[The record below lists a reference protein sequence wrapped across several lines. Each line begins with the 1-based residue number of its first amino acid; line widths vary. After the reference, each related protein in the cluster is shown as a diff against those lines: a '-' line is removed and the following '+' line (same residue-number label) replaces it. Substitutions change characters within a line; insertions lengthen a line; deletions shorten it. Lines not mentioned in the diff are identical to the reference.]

1 MELTRL
7 SIKRPLTILMII
19 LGFIVLGYRSLTMLQ
34 VDRMPKT
41 DLPYVSVVVVYPGA
55 SPEDV
60 ADEALKPVENAVAGI
75 SGIDEITSQA
85 NENFGYV
92 LIKFNEGVN
101 GDQAAIDVSREVDKV
116 RGDLPDNAEEPTIIK
131 ADLNAQP
138 IMQLVLSGSLGQD
151 TLYDLADT
159 DLKPRLQTVAGVAS
173 VSLAGGRERE
183 IQIYAAPRQLAA
195 YSLSL
200 DRVQQAL
207 LLENVTVPVGSIE
220 QGPQKNAIRSV
231 GEFTSLKD
239 IEGIIVAGGANP
251 LTTMGLSLP
260 ASLLPKTPAGMDT
273 GGQVYLRDVAT
284 VQAGFKDTTRLV
296 RYNGQAGVL
305 VTVVKTSDAN
315 AIDVANGIRQ
325 VVEQFEP
332 ELPDGVKL
340 DIVID
345 DTHFTRESVSAVG
358 EDLLLA
364 VLITGIVMLLFLHTI
379 HSSVIVMLSVPTSI
393 IATFLLM
400 YALGFSLNTVTLMA
414 LTVAIGILVDD
425 SIVVLENTER
435 HLKLHKKPR
444 QAALDGRAEIG
455 LAAITITLVI
465 VVVYLPVAFISGIVG
480 QIFRS
485 YGVTIAVATIFSLLI
500 SFTLTPMLAAFW
512 LKDETKPVK
521 PAKGIW
527 RVLGVLWRPF
537 GWLWQR
543 FIRFWEAMFTGLSS
557 LYALILGW
565 TLKNAFTQFLV
576 VGLAAGALVAGI
588 YLVGGGMVGNEFL
601 PLEDD
606 GRITL
611 GVEMP
616 AGSSLAATDRAVQRV
631 EQIIRADVPETSLIV
646 SNVGTELGS
655 ALIASSDKA
664 DFATIILRLVDK
676 NERSRSTTDV
686 VNALRPALAQ
696 VPDAKVSFMLNMA
709 VSGMNQDIE
718 VRLYGPDREKLIDLA
733 SQAETAIRTIP
744 GAVDIRNT
752 GAERSPETQLVVD
765 RERAK
770 DVGLSPGQVARTLRT
785 AVNGSHVGD
794 YQPEGQTEKIDLT
807 LRMNEAARRDLSQLL
822 DLPLGYVNDQV
833 IVVGQVAQVQ
843 DTLAPAR
850 LSRANRQAALTIK
863 VGSAGRANADV
874 TNDIEAA
881 LNSQVSFPAGYNF
894 QFTGQ
899 ADYQRQAFQDLTGAL
914 VLSILLIYM
923 LLVAL
928 YQSWLQP
935 LAIMFALPVTL
946 VGAFGGLWL
955 TGNTLNV
962 MSLLG
967 IIMLAGIVVKNAILL
982 VDFTNILRQER
993 GFERKAALVE
1003 AGRLR
1008 LRPILMTTFAII
1020 FSLFPLLLGQ
1030 GAGAELRAPLAA
1042 VVIGGNVSSTLLTL
1056 ILVPVMYNFLD
1067 WGGGLA
1073 AHAFRSFFN
1082 LEPDEE
1088 EDRAVSTPA
1097 PQPMT

>member
-19 LGFIVLGYRSLTMLQ
+19 LGFVVLGYRAMTMLQ

-60 ADEALKPVENAVAGI
+60 ADETLKPIEDAVAGI

-92 LIKFNEGVN
+92 LLKFNEGVD

-116 RGDLPDNAEEPTIIK
+116 RSDLPDAAEDPTITK

-151 TLYDLADT
+151 ALYDLADKEV
-159 DLKPRLQTVAGVAS
+159 KPRLQTVFGVAS
-173 VSLAGGRERE
+173 VSISGGRERE
-183 IQIYAAPRQLAA
+183 IQIYADPRQLAA
-195 YSLSL
+195 YNLPL
-200 DRVQQAL
+200 ENVQQAL
-207 LLENVTVPVGSIE
+207 ALENVTVPVGSIE

-231 GEFTSLKD
+231 GEFTNLRD
-239 IEGIIVAGGANP
+239 IEGIIVAGAPNA
-251 LTTMGLSLP
+251 LLSMIP
-260 ASLLPKTPAGMDT
+260 SSLIPKTPAGMDT
-273 GGQVYLRDVAT
+273 GGLVYLRDVAT
-284 VQAGFKDTTRLV
+284 VQEGFKDTTSMV
-296 RYNGQAGVL
+296 RYNGQEAVF
-305 VTVVKTSDAN
+305 VTIIKTSDAN
-315 AIDVANGIRQ
+315 AVSVADGVRQ
-325 VVEQFEP
+325 VVDEFKK
-332 ELPDGVKL
+332 ELPSGANM

-345 DTHFTRESVSAVG
+345 DTKFTRESVNAVS
-358 EDLLLA
+358 EDLLMA

-379 HSSVIVMLSVPTSI
+379 NSSVIVMLSVPTSI

-400 YALGFSLNTVTLMA
+400 WIFGFSLNSVTLMA

-435 HLKLHKKPR
+435 HLGLGKKPR
-444 QAALDGRAEIG
+444 LAALDGRAEIG

-465 VVVYLPVAFISGIVG
+465 VVVYLPVAFISGIIG
-480 QIFRS
+480 QVFRS

-512 LKDETKPVK
+512 LRDETRLEKP
-521 PAKGIW
+521 PQG
-527 RVLGVLWRPF
+527 LWKVVNRLTQPIV
-537 GWLWQR
+537 WLWQG
-543 FIRFWEAMFTGLSS
+543 FIRLWEAMFTGLAN
-557 LYALILGW
+557 LYALILRW
-565 TLKNAFTQFLV
+565 TLKNALTQFLAIAIAAAA
-576 VGLAAGALVAGI
+576 LAAGV
-588 YLVGGGMVGNEFL
+588 YLVIGGMVGSEFL
-601 PLEDD
+601 PIEDD
-606 GRITL
+606 GQITI

-616 AGSSLAATDRAVQRV
+616 AGSSLAATDEAIHRV
-631 EQIIRADVPETSLIV
+631 EQIIRTEAPETAVII
-646 SNVGTELGS
+646 SNVGAEMGS
-655 ALIASSDKA
+655 VLMAGNDKPN
-664 DFATIILRLVDK
+664 FATVIIRLVDK
-676 NERSRSTTDV
+676 AERSRSTTEIINV
-686 VNALRPALAQ
+686 LRPALAQ
-696 VPDAKVSFMLNMA
+696 VPDAKVSFKLNAA
-709 VSGMNQDIE
+709 VSGMSQDIE
-718 VRLYGPDREKLIDLA
+718 VRLFGPDRDKLIELA
-733 SQAETAIRTIP
+733 GQVEAAIRTVP

-770 DVGLSPGQVARTLRT
+770 DLTLSPGQVARTLRT
-785 AVNGSHVGD
+785 AINGTHVGD
-794 YQPEGQTEKIDLT
+794 YQPEGQTDKIDMT
-807 LRMNEAARRDLSQLL
+807 LRLNEVSRRDLSQLTS
-822 DLPLGYVNDQV
+822 LPLGYMNDQPV
-833 IVVGQVAQVQ
+833 VVGQVAQEK
-843 DTLAPAR
+843 DTLAPAS
-850 LSRANRQAALTIK
+850 LSRANRQSALTIK

-874 TNDIEAA
+874 TNDIETA
-881 LNSQVSFPAGYNF
+881 LSSKVDFPTSYGF
-894 QFTGQ
+894 QFVGQ
-899 ADYQRQAFQDLTGAL
+899 ADYQRQAFQDLIGAL
-914 VLSILLIYM
+914 LLSILLIYM

-955 TGNTLNV
+955 TGNTVNV

-1020 FSLFPLLLGQ
+1020 FSLLPLLLGQ

-1042 VVIGGNVSSTLLTL
+1042 VVIGGNISSTLLTL

-1073 AHAFRSFFN
+1073 VNAIRSFFN
-1082 LEPDEE
+1082 LEKDEE
-1088 EDRAVSTPA
+1088 DELTSSVPA
-1097 PQPMT
+1097 

>member
-1 MELTRL
+1 MGLTRL

-19 LGFIVLGYRSLTMLQ
+19 LGFIVLGYRSMTILQ

-60 ADEALKPVENAVAGI
+60 ADEALKPIEDAVAGI

-92 LIKFNEGVN
+92 LIKFNEGVD

-116 RGDLPDNAEEPTIIK
+116 RGELPDDAEEPTIIK

-138 IMQLVLSGSLGQD
+138 IMRLVLSGSLGQD
-151 TLYDLADT
+151 SLYDLADNE
-159 DLKPRLQTVAGVAS
+159 LKPRLQTVAGVAS

-183 IQIYAAPRQLAA
+183 IQVYTDPRQLTA
-195 YSLSL
+195 YGLSLST
-200 DRVQQAL
+200 VQQAL
-207 LLENVTVPVGSIE
+207 LLENVTVPIGSIE

-239 IEGIIVAGGANP
+239 IEGIIVSGGANP

-260 ASLLPKTPAGMDT
+260 ASLFPKTPTGLDT
-273 GGQVYLRDVAT
+273 GGPVYLRDVAT
-284 VQAGFKDTTRLV
+284 VQEGFKDTTRLV

-305 VTVVKTSDAN
+305 ITVIKTSDAN
-315 AIDVANGIRQ
+315 AIDVVDGIRQ
-325 VVEQFEP
+325 VVGQVKP
-332 ELPDGVKL
+332 ELPGGTKL

-345 DTHFTRESVSAVG
+345 DTNFTRESVNAVG

-364 VLITGIVMLLFLHTI
+364 VLITGMVMLLFLHTI
-379 HSSVIVMLSVPTSI
+379 NSSVIVMLSVPTSI

-400 YALGFSLNTVTLMA
+400 WAFGFSLNTVTLMA

-435 HLKLHKKPR
+435 HLKMHKKPG

-465 VVVYLPVAFISGIVG
+465 VVVYLPVAFISGVVG

-512 LKDETKPVK
+512 LRDETRPEK
-521 PAKGIW
+521 PAKG
-527 RVLGVLWRPF
+527 VGLVAKKLLHPLE
-537 GWLWQR
+537 WLWQH
-543 FIRFWEAMFTGLSS
+543 FIRRWEAMFTGLSN
-557 LYALILGW
+557 LYAVSLRW
-565 TLKNAFTQFLV
+565 TLQNTLTQLV
-576 VGLAAGALVAGI
+576 AVGIAAVALAAGI
-588 YLVGGGMVGNEFL
+588 YLVVSGAVGNEFL
-601 PLEDD
+601 PIEDD
-606 GRITL
+606 GQLTI
-611 GVEMP
+611 GVELP

-631 EQIIRADVPETSLIV
+631 EQIVRAEAPETSVIV
-646 SNVGTELGS
+646 SNVGAEPGS
-655 ALIASSDKA
+655 ALLASSDKA
-664 DFATIILRLVDK
+664 NFATVIVRLVDK
-676 NERSRSTTDV
+676 DKRERSTTQV
-686 VNALRPALAQ
+686 INALRPALTQ
-696 VPDAKVSFMLNMA
+696 VPDAKISFMLNAA

-718 VRLYGPDREKLIDLA
+718 VRFFGPDRNKLIDLA
-733 SQAETAIRTIP
+733 AQAEAAIRAVP

-765 RERAK
+765 RGRAK
-770 DVGLSPGQVARTLRT
+770 DLGLSPGQVARTLRT
-785 AVNGSHVGD
+785 AINGSQVGD

-807 LRMNEAARRDLSQLL
+807 LRMHEAARRDLNQLL
-822 DLPLGYVNDQV
+822 DLPLGYVNDQA
-833 IVVGQVAQVQ
+833 IVVGQVAEVQ

-863 VGSAGRANADV
+863 IGSAGRANADV
-874 TNDIEAA
+874 ANDVETA
-881 LNSQVSFPAGYNF
+881 LRTKVDFPAGF
-894 QFTGQ
+894 GFEFTGQ
-899 ADYQRQAFQDLTGAL
+899 TDYQRQAFQDLTGAL

-982 VDFTNILRQER
+982 VDFTNILRRER

-1020 FSLFPLLLGQ
+1020 FSLLPLLLGQ

-1042 VVIGGNVSSTLLTL
+1042 VVIGGNISSTLLTL

-1067 WGGGLA
+1067 WGGGLVGQTL
-1073 AHAFRSFFN
+1073 RSFFN
-1082 LEPDEE
+1082 IEQDEE
-1088 EDRAVSTPA
+1088 EAQSGSTAA
-1097 PQPMT
+1097 PQGIA

>member
-1 MELTRL
+1 MGLTKL
-7 SIKRPLTILMII
+7 SIQRPLTILMII

-60 ADEALKPVENAVAGI
+60 ADEALKPIEDAVAGI

-101 GDQAAIDVSREVDKV
+101 SDQAAIDVSREVDKV
-116 RGDLPDNAEEPTIIK
+116 RGDLPADAEEPTIIK

-138 IMQLVLSGSLGQD
+138 IMQLVLSGSLGQEA
-151 TLYDLADT
+151 LYDLAEN

-173 VSLAGGRERE
+173 VAIAGGRERE
-183 IQIYAAPRQLAA
+183 IQVYADPRRLAA
-195 YSLSL
+195 YDLSL
-200 DRVQQAL
+200 DKVQQAL
-207 LLENVTVPVGSIE
+207 ALENVTVPVGSIE
-220 QGPQKNAIRSV
+220 QGPQKNAVRSV
-231 GEFTSLKD
+231 GEFTSLRD
-239 IEGIIVAGGANP
+239 IEGIIVSGGANP
-251 LTTMGLSLP
+251 LTTLGLGLP
-260 ASLLPKTPAGMDT
+260 ASLLPKTPSGMDT
-273 GGQVYLRDVAT
+273 SGLVYLRDVAT
-284 VQAGFKDTTRLV
+284 VQEGFKDTSRLV

-305 VTVVKTSDAN
+305 ITLVKTSDAN
-315 AIDVANGIRQ
+315 AISTADEVRR
-325 VVEQFEP
+325 VVEQFQP
-332 ELPDGVKL
+332 SLPDGVKL

-345 DTHFTRESVSAVG
+345 DTNFTRESVSAVS

-364 VLITGIVMLLFLHTI
+364 VLITGVVMLLFLHTLT
-379 HSSVIVMLSVPTSI
+379 SSVIVMLSVPTSI

-400 YALGFSLNTVTLMA
+400 WVFGFSLNTVTLMA

-435 HLKLHKKPR
+435 HLKLGKKPR

-455 LAAITITLVI
+455 MAAITITLVI
-465 VVVYLPVAFISGIVG
+465 VVVYLPVAFINGIVG
-480 QIFRS
+480 QFFRS
-485 YGVTIAVATIFSLLI
+485 YGITIAVATIFSLLI

-512 LKDETKPVK
+512 LKDETRPEK
-521 PAKGIW
+521 PAIGVW
-527 RVLGVLWRPF
+527 RVVNVLWRPF
-537 GWLWQR
+537 GWVWQR
-543 FIRFWEAMFTGLSS
+543 FMRGWEAMFTGLSN
-557 LYALILGW
+557 LYAFILGLA
-565 TLKNAFTQFLV
+565 LKNVLTQFLV
-576 VGLAAGALVAGI
+576 VVIAAVALAAGI
-588 YLVGGGMVGNEFL
+588 YLVVGGVVGNEFL

-606 GRITL
+606 GRITI
-611 GVEMP
+611 GVELP
-616 AGSSLAATDRAVQRV
+616 AGSSLVATDRTVQRI
-631 EQIIRADVPETSLIV
+631 EQIIRAEVPETSLIV
-646 SNVGTELGS
+646 SNIGTESGS

-664 DFATIILRLVDK
+664 NFATVILRLVDK
-676 NERSRSTTDV
+676 AERDRSTTEV

-696 VPDAKVSFMLNMA
+696 TPDAKISFMLNSA

-718 VRLYGPDREKLIDLA
+718 IRLYGPDRNTLIDLA
-733 SQAETAIRTIP
+733 NQAEKAILTVP
-744 GAVDIRNT
+744 GVVDLRNT

-765 RERAK
+765 RGRAR
-770 DVGLSPGQVARTLRT
+770 DLGLTPGQVARTLRT
-785 AVNGSHVGD
+785 AINGSQVGD
-794 YQPEGQTEKIDLT
+794 FQPEGQTEKIDLT
-807 LRMNEAARRDLSQLL
+807 LRMNNAARRDLSQLL
-822 DLPLGYVNDQV
+822 NLPLGYVNDQV
-833 IVVGQVAQVQ
+833 IVVGQVAQAQ

-863 VGSAGRANADV
+863 VGAAGRANADV
-874 TNDIEAA
+874 TNDIETA
-881 LNSQVSFPAGYNF
+881 LDSQVDFPAGYGF

-899 ADYQRQAFQDLTGAL
+899 ADYQRQSFQDLTGAL
-914 VLSILLIYM
+914 ALSILLIYM

-993 GFERKAALVE
+993 GFTRKAALVE

-1020 FSLFPLLLGQ
+1020 FSLLPLLLGQ
-1030 GAGAELRAPLAA
+1030 GAGGELRAPLAA
-1042 VVIGGNVSSTLLTL
+1042 VVIGGNISSTLLTL

-1067 WGGGLA
+1067 WGGGLVA
-1073 AHAFRSFFN
+1073 QAWRTFFN
-1082 LEPDEE
+1082 LDRDDEDE
-1088 EDRAVSTPA
+1088 LTGSVPA
-1097 PQPMT
+1097 

>member
-1 MELTRL
+1 MGLTRL
-7 SIKRPLTILMII
+7 SIQRPLTILMVI
-19 LGFIVLGYRSLTMLQ
+19 LGFVVLGYRSLTMLQ

-41 DLPYVSVVVVYPGA
+41 DLPYVSVVVIYPGA

-60 ADEALKPVENAVAGI
+60 ADEALKPVEDAVAGI

-101 GDQAAIDVSREVDKV
+101 SDQAAIDVSREVDKV
-116 RGDLPDNAEEPTIIK
+116 RGDLPDDAEEPTIIK

-151 TLYDLADT
+151 ALYDLADD

-173 VSLAGGRERE
+173 VAIAGGRERE
-183 IQIYAAPRQLAA
+183 IQVYTDPRQLAA
-195 YSLSL
+195 YDLSL
-200 DRVQQAL
+200 EKVQQAL
-207 LLENVTVPVGSIE
+207 ALENVTAPLGSIE

-231 GEFTSLKD
+231 GEFTRLKD
-239 IEGIIVAGGANP
+239 IEGIIVSGGANP
-251 LTTMGLSLP
+251 LTTLGLGLP
-260 ASLLPKTPAGMDT
+260 ASLLPKTPSGMDT
-273 GGQVYLRDVAT
+273 NGLVYLRDVAT
-284 VQAGFKDTTRLV
+284 VQEGFKDTSRLV

-305 VTVVKTSDAN
+305 ITIVKTSDAN
-315 AIDVANGIRQ
+315 AISTADEVRQ
-325 VVEQFEP
+325 VVEEFQP
-332 ELPDGVKL
+332 SLPDGVKL

-345 DTHFTRESVSAVG
+345 DTNFTRESVSAVS

-364 VLITGIVMLLFLHTI
+364 VLITGVVMLLFLHTLT
-379 HSSVIVMLSVPTSI
+379 SSVIVMLSVPTSI

-435 HLKLHKKPR
+435 HLKLGKKPR

-455 LAAITITLVI
+455 MAAITITLVI

-480 QIFRS
+480 QFFRS
-485 YGVTIAVATIFSLLI
+485 YGITIAVATIFSLLI

-512 LKDETKPVK
+512 LKDETRPEK
-521 PAKGIW
+521 PAKGVW
-527 RVLGVLWRPF
+527 RVVNVLWRPF
-537 GWLWQR
+537 GWVWQR
-543 FIRFWEAMFTGLSS
+543 FMQGWEAMFTGLSNF
-557 LYALILGW
+557 YAFILELA
-565 TLKNAFTQFLV
+565 LKNVLTQFLV
-576 VGLAAGALVAGI
+576 VVIAAVALVAGV
-588 YLVGGGMVGNEFL
+588 YLVVGDMVGNEFL

-606 GRITL
+606 GRITI
-611 GVEMP
+611 GVELP
-616 AGSSLAATDRAVQRV
+616 AGSSLVATDRAVQRI
-631 EQIIRADVPETSLIV
+631 EQIIRAKVPETSLIV
-646 SNVGTELGS
+646 SNIGTEAGS

-664 DFATIILRLVDK
+664 NFATVILRLVDK
-676 NERSRSTTDV
+676 TERDRSTTEV

-696 VPDAKVSFMLNMA
+696 TPDAKISFMLNSA

-718 VRLYGPDREKLIDLA
+718 IRLYGPDRNTLIDLA
-733 SQAETAIRTIP
+733 NQAEKVILTVP
-744 GAVDIRNT
+744 GAVDLRNT

-765 RERAK
+765 RGRAR
-770 DVGLSPGQVARTLRT
+770 DLGLTPGQVARTLRT
-785 AVNGSHVGD
+785 AINGSQVGD
-794 YQPEGQTEKIDLT
+794 FQPEGQTEKIDLT
-807 LRMNEAARRDLSQLL
+807 LRMNNAARRDLSQLL

-863 VGSAGRANADV
+863 VGAAGRANADV
-874 TNDIEAA
+874 TNDIETA
-881 LNSQVSFPAGYNF
+881 LNSQVDFPAGYGF

-899 ADYQRQAFQDLTGAL
+899 ADYQRQSFQDLTGAL
-914 VLSILLIYM
+914 ALSILLIYM

-993 GFERKAALVE
+993 GFSRKAALVE

-1020 FSLFPLLLGQ
+1020 FSLLPLLLGQ

-1067 WGGGLA
+1067 WGGGLVVQG
-1073 AHAFRSFFN
+1073 FRSFFN
-1082 LEPDEE
+1082 LDRDDEDE
-1088 EDRAVSTPA
+1088 LTGSVPA
-1097 PQPMT
+1097 